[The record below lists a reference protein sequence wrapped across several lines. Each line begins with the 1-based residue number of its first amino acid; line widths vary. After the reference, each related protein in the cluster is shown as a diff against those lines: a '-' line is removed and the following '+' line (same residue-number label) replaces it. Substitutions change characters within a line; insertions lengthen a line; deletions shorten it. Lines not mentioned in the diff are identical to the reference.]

1 MLDANLTAY
10 LNGKPQPYTA
20 TQVASGRV
28 LSEDEQMQAE
38 AAKVFGELASTY
50 SNEKGLQ
57 KAV

>member
-10 LNGKPQPYTA
+10 FDGKPQPYTA
-20 TQVASGRV
+20 AQVARGRV
-28 LSEDEQMQAE
+28 LSEAEQMQAE
-38 AAKVFGELASTY
+38 VAKVFGELASTY

>member
-1 MLDANLTAY
+1 MLDANFTAY
-10 LNGKPQPYTA
+10 FDGKPQPYTA

-28 LSEDEQMQAE
+28 LSEDERMQAE
-38 AAKVFGELASTY
+38 AAKVFGKPASTY